1 MTQPRFV
8 LLLCTVCAVWSA
20 ASCNENKISKEK
32 PMTNASSEPKHTNA
46 LINETSPYLLQ
57 HAHNPV
63 DWHPWNEQAL
73 RLSKEQNKPIFLS
86 IGYSACHWCHVM
98 EHESFENEEIAAYMN
113 EHFICIKVDREE
125 RPDLDEIYMS
135 AVQAM
140 TGSGGWPMSVFLTP
154 DLKPFYGGTY
164 FPPTDMYGRPGF
176 LTVLQGVNRAYR
188 DDHAKVLESAEKM
201 TFYIQQAAQQTP
213 GDHPLN
219 EDLLETAFQ
228 QMRGRFDSTHGGFGG
243 APKFPHSMDI
253 ALLLRYHHRTSDAES
268 LQMAEFSLRKMAEG
282 GMYDQV
288 GGGFHRY
295 SVDER
300 WLIPHFEKMLYDNAL
315 LAKTYTEA
323 YQVTGKSLYKK
334 IVVEIME
341 YVLREMA
348 SPEGGFYSTQ
358 DADSEGKEGIFFAWT
373 PEQIAQALGDE
384 KEAKFISQ
392 YWGVEPHGNFEE
404 GTSVLHV
411 NEEFSKTAEQ
421 FGLTDDEAKAIIQKA
436 KSKLFG
442 AREARVH
449 PGRDE
454 KILTDWN
461 GLMISAMAF
470 AGNVLQEKRYVDA
483 ADKACDFL
491 FAKVY
496 QDNRLLHVYKDGRT
510 HTNGFLS
517 DYSYL
522 INGLIDVYEATRNP
536 KRLAQAIEL
545 MKVMDEQ
552 FWDAEHGAYFFTGND
567 HEALIA
573 RTKDPMDNAVP
584 SGNSMAVLSL
594 IRLGAMTGDATLRE
608 KAQTSLQVFVDGIR
622 QYPSAYSQM
631 MSGLDLLISQP
642 QEVVLAAG
650 SSEELDAFQRALFSR
665 FLPNK
670 VVLYSYPQTQDALKA
685 LSPMTEGKG
694 PLGGAPAAY
703 VCRDF
708 TCELPV
714 KDAESLVQQLLED

>member
-1 MTQPRFV
+1 MIRLRFAGIVFLIGAV
-8 LLLCTVCAVWSA
+8 LTLQ
-20 ASCNENKISKEK
+20 SCSEEINIKEK
-32 PMTNASSEPKHTNA
+32 SMTDASSELKHTNA
-46 LINETSPYLLQ
+46 LVNETSPYLLQ

-63 DWHPWNEQAL
+63 DWHPWNEEAL

-113 EHFICIKVDREE
+113 EHFINIKVDREE

-164 FPPTDMYGRPGF
+164 FPPVDMYGRPGF
-176 LTVLQGVNRAYR
+176 MTVLQGVNRAYR

-201 TFYIQQAAQQTP
+201 TLYIQQAAAQIP
-213 GDHPLN
+213 SEHPLN
-219 EDLLETAFQ
+219 GELLETAFQ

-243 APKFPHSMDI
+243 APKFPHSMDV
-253 ALLLRYHHRTSDAES
+253 ALLLRYHHRTGDAEA

-323 YQVTGKSLYKK
+323 YQVTGNVFYKK
-334 IVVEIME
+334 TGIEIME
-341 YVLREMA
+341 YVLREMT

-358 DADSEGKEGIFFAWT
+358 DADSEGKEGVFFAWT
-373 PEQIAQALGDE
+373 PEQISQAMDDE
-384 KEAKFISQ
+384 NEAKFIIR
-392 YWGVEPHGNFEE
+392 YWGVEPHGNFEH

-411 NEEFSKTAEQ
+411 SADLVETAALFDLSED
-421 FGLTDDEAKAIIQKA
+421 GAKAVIQKA
-436 KSKLFG
+436 KCKLFG
-442 AREARVH
+442 VREKRVH

-454 KILTDWN
+454 KVLTDWN
-461 GLMISAMAF
+461 GLMVSAMAF
-470 AGNVLQEKRYVDA
+470 AGNVFNEKRYIEA
-483 ADKACDFL
+483 ADNACDFL
-491 FAKVY
+491 FSNLY
-496 QDNRLLHVYKDGRT
+496 RDGRLLHVYKDGRV

-522 INGLIDVYEATRNP
+522 MNGLIDVYEATGDP
-536 KRLAQAIEL
+536 KRLKQAIEL
-545 MKVMDEQ
+545 KDVMEQQ
-552 FWDAEHGAYFFTGND
+552 FWDAEHGGYFFTGAD
-567 HEALIA
+567 HEQLIA

-584 SGNSMAVLSL
+584 SGNSMAVISLLRLSA
-594 IRLGAMTGDATLRE
+594 ITGDAALRE
-608 KAQTSLQVFVDGIR
+608 KAQASLRVFVDGIR

-631 MSGLDLLISQP
+631 MAGLDLLLSESQ
-642 QEVVLAAG
+642 EIVLAG
-650 SSEELDAFQRALFSR
+650 DSFEKLNAFQSAVFTR
-665 FLPNK
+665 FLPGK
-670 VVLYSYPQTQDALKA
+670 VVLYSYPQASEELLA
-685 LSPMTEGKG
+685 LSPMIGGKD
-694 PLGGAPAAY
+694 PLDDAPAAY
-703 VCRDF
+703 VCKNF
-708 TCELPV
+708 TCQLPV
-714 KDAESLVQQLLED
+714 TSVEALNKQFN

>member
-1 MTQPRFV
+1 MNQLRIVVFV
-8 LLLCTVCAVWSA
+8 LFIGAVLTQQ
-20 ASCNENKISKEK
+20 SCSEEINSKEET
-32 PMTNASSEPKHTNA
+32 MTGASSEPKHTNA

-63 DWHPWNEQAL
+63 AWHPWNETAL
-73 RLSKEQNKPIFLS
+73 KLAKDQNKPIFLS

-113 EHFICIKVDREE
+113 EHFINIKVDREE

-164 FPPTDMYGRPGF
+164 FPPIDKYGRPGF
-176 LTVLQGVNRAYR
+176 LTVLQGVERAFR
-188 DDHAKVLESAEKM
+188 DDHEKVLESADKM
-201 TFYIQQAAQQTP
+201 TMYIQQAAVQTP
-213 GDHPLN
+213 SDHPLN
-219 EDLLETAFQ
+219 LELIETAFQ
-228 QMRGRFDSTHGGFGG
+228 QLRGRFDRTHGGFGG
-243 APKFPHSMDI
+243 APKFPHSMDV
-253 ALLLRYHHRTSDAES
+253 ALLLRYFHRTGDAEA

-315 LAKTYTEA
+315 LAKIYTEA
-323 YQVTGKSLYKK
+323 YQITKNEFYKK

-341 YVLREMA
+341 YVLREMT

-358 DADSEGKEGIFFAWT
+358 DADSEGKEGVFFAWT
-373 PEQIAQALGDE
+373 PEQISEALDDE
-384 KEAKFISQ
+384 DAAKFIIR

-411 NEEFSKTAEQ
+411 SLGLNEAAKLFDLSE
-421 FGLTDDEAKAIIQKA
+421 DEAKAIIQKA
-436 KSKLFG
+436 KCKLFG
-442 AREARVH
+442 AREQRVH

-454 KILTDWN
+454 KVLTDWN

-470 AGNVLQEKRYVDA
+470 AGNVLNEPRYVEA
-483 ADKACDFL
+483 AETACDFL
-491 FAKVY
+491 FENLYK
-496 QDNRLLHVYKDGRT
+496 NGRLLHVYKDGRT

-522 INGLIDVYEATRNP
+522 MNGLIDVYEATGDP
-536 KRLAQAIEL
+536 KRLQQAMEL
-545 MKVMDEQ
+545 KAVMDEQ
-552 FWDAEHGAYFFTGND
+552 FWDEKHGGYFFTGDD
-567 HEALIA
+567 HEQLIA

-594 IRLGAMTGDATLRE
+594 LRLNAITGDAALRE
-608 KAQTSLQVFVDGIR
+608 KAETSLKAFVDGIR

-631 MSGLDLLISQP
+631 MAGLDWLLSSSQ
-642 QEVVLAAG
+642 EIVLAAE
-650 SSEELDAFQRALFSR
+650 SFEQIDSFQDAVFSR

-670 VVLYSYPQTQDALKA
+670 VVLYSYEQARDELTAVAPLVD
-685 LSPMTEGKG
+685 GKD
-694 PLGGAPAAY
+694 PIDGAPAAY
-703 VCRDF
+703 VCQNF
-708 TCELPV
+708 TCKLPV
-714 KDAESLVQQLLED
+714 KSVEELSKQFE